1 MTFKAAAWALSMA
14 MTWACAWQPAMAA
27 DEGTKQ
33 AAAELLATTNMGP
46 MLSKVMEQMV
56 DDQLKKSP
64 ELLPYRQVMLN
75 FFGKYMSLD
84 NLKPALI
91 DLYAEAFT
99 ASELQDIIHFYKTPS
114 GKKSLQKLP
123 DLMNKGGQI
132 GVQMVQEHLP
142 ELRQMMADEAQRI
155 QKLQAR

>member
-14 MTWACAWQPAMAA
+14 MTLACAWQPAMAA
-27 DEGTKQ
+27 EADAKQ
-33 AAAELLATTNMGP
+33 AAADLIATTNMGP
-46 MLSKVMEQMV
+46 MLSKMMEQLV
-56 DDQLKKSP
+56 DEQLKKSP

-91 DLYAEAFT
+91 DLYADAFT
-99 ASELQDIIHFYKTPS
+99 TAELQDIIRFYKTPS
-114 GKKSLQKLP
+114 GKKSLQQLP
-123 DLMNKGGQI
+123 DLMNRGGQI

-142 ELRQMMADEAQRI
+142 ELRQMMADEALRI